1 MLRISAEASSGKTV
15 KGISSY
21 CIPNYYGSRASPLAA
36 AKKLSKLCNDITY
49 TQVCRNIR
57 TIAAAKKSISAV
69 AKIKGVKTILAVTG
83 DKASSSDV
91 SIFDLIRSID
101 RKRFKAAAAIVF
113 TRKNE
118 ANRIAKKAAAGVT
131 IFYTQPVFGSNWKKL
146 AATLKQ
152 LPQTKREVR
161 IGVLIPFS
169 AATCRAIAKE
179 KPGLM
184 TDSGFIAQLAAA
196 EKKSAKA
203 ACAATIRAAGENLRA
218 ALKTAAA
225 VNKGGNTLKV
235 TGIHFYGLTDRVF
248 RSGKQK
254 MPVPAA
260 ELLKK
265 VLNQPKT
272 PKNSQK
278 NIALRKEDE
287 YQ

>member
-1 MLRISAEASSGKTV
+1 MLRISAEISSGRTV

-36 AKKLSKLCNDITY
+36 ARRLSKYCADITY

-57 TIAAAKKSISAV
+57 AIAAARKALSTAAKVKSIT
-69 AKIKGVKTILAVTG
+69 TILAVTG
-83 DKASSSDV
+83 DKAASSDI

-118 ANRIAKKAAAGVT
+118 ASRIAKKAAAGAT

-203 ACAATIRAAGENLRA
+203 ACAATIRVARENLRA

-265 VLNQPKT
+265 VLDQQKRQKT
-272 PKNSQK
+272 AKK
-278 NIALRKEDE
+278 T
-287 YQ
+287 